1 MLLKSTHLFSAFVL
15 LALLPASYAHAIASP
30 PLGVKGTPTRSD
42 VKRPSANQPCGD
54 GVNIAS
60 SLDTSTAVQADANG
74 NVKVTV
80 TSFNGGPDGSTKVAA
95 KVDPSGTGNNFVQMT
110 VSVNGNPAPNNAGS
124 QNIVAQ
130 LPAGTRCTGGSKK
143 NKCLVQFVT
152 TSGFGNCVA
161 VSQGSNA
168 VKNSSTS
175 SVRAASPKAGSDR
188 PVQKKDARKGAGEK
202 KQDGKKKQEG
212 KTTTGDKKTHGGK
225 AKVAASKESGGKK
238 DVKSGK
244 HNKTSD
250 KKKSQDKGKKHDD
263 VKQGEKGKVAAK
275 SDSGK
280 GKGGKKDKKK
290 TDGNKQAGTRAARAV
305 LANLDYDARGADVVD
320 VPVSEVDNVA
330 A

>member
-42 VKRPSANQPCGD
+42 VKRPSANQPCGA

-60 SLDTSTAVQADANG
+60 SLDTSTAVAADANG

-95 KVDPSGTGNNFVQMT
+95 KVDPSGTGNNFVEMT

-124 QNIVAQ
+124 QNVVAQ

-188 PVQKKDARKGAGEK
+188 PVQKKDGKKGAGEK
-202 KQDGKKKQEG
+202 KQDGKKK
-212 KTTTGDKKTHGGK
+212 KTHGGK
-225 AKVAASKESGGKK
+225 AKVAAAKESGGKK
-238 DVKSGK
+238 DAKSGK

-275 SDSGK
+275 KSDTGKGK

-305 LANLDYDARGADVVD
+305 LANPDYDARGADVVD